1 MFRKE
6 LAFLSNFYEA
16 PFEINGVKYKT
27 VEHYFQSEKATGSK
41 DKEKIIIAKTPADAK
56 RLGKQI
62 ELRSDWDEVKD
73 QVMFDGILNKFLQ
86 NKDIAEKLIK
96 LEGEIVE
103 YNKWHDNYWG
113 FCLCKRCQRK
123 KKLNKVGKILM
134 EVRNLLKLQR
144 EW

>member
-41 DKEKIIIAKTPADAK
+41 DKEKIINAKTPAEAK

-113 FCLCKRCQRK
+113 FCLCKKCQGR
-123 KKLNKVGKILM
+123 KKLNKTGKMLM
-134 EVRNLLKLQR
+134 EVRSLLKLQR